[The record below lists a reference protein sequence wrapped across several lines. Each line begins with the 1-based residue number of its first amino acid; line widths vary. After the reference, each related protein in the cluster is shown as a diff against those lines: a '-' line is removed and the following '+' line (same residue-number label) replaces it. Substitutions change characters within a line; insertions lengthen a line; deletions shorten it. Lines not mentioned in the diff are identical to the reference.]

1 MRSPQDG
8 VSKPDMMG
16 RTAAIAILA
25 ATATAVCAAPGQAQD
40 RYIVIP
46 APPTPDIVI
55 VAPKDVKVVSVYP
68 ADGAEAP
75 GGMVVVRIGF
85 DQKMAAD
92 AWSYTKSDRGAFP
105 NCLSR
110 PRLLPD
116 GKSFALLCSLSPNTA
131 YAFDVNAVPAF
142 ETTAGRKPRLY
153 SVSFKTTAEINVG
166 LHAALAAAGLTDADD
181 PIMNE
186 VYTPGAVTS
195 PPRSAEIGAG
205 APPGR

>member
-1 MRSPQDG
+1 
-8 VSKPDMMG
+8 MMG

-25 ATATAVCAAPGQAQD
+25 ASALWAAQDQARAQD

-46 APPTPDIVI
+46 SPPTPDVVV

-68 ADGAEAP
+68 ADGADVP

-92 AWSYTKSDRGAFP
+92 AWAYTRSDRGAFP

-116 GKSFALLCSLSPNTA
+116 GKSFALLCSLSPSTA

-153 SVSFKTTAEINVG
+153 SVAFRTTAEINIG
-166 LHAALAAAGLTDADD
+166 LHAALTAAGLTDADD

-186 VYTPGAVTS
+186 VYTPGTVAS
-195 PPRSAEIGAG
+195 PPRSIDTDAGSGSAPG
-205 APPGR
+205 APPPPGR